1 MDFIVSR
8 ILTGPFLITIIRY
21 ALVAAGT
28 WLVSN
33 GYLTEEVW
41 QQVLGGVLAIVLA
54 FMGGTEATK
63 DKANFNGKSVPL
75 DTLPEAAQ
83 ASVKSAVT
91 APTKKRTLLDMFI
104 GK

>member
-1 MDFIVSR
+1 MNTIASR
-8 ILTGPFLITIIRY
+8 IFTGPFLITVIRY

-41 QQVLGGVLAIVLA
+41 QQVLGGLLAIILA
-54 FMGGTEATK
+54 FMGGSEAAK
-63 DKANFNGKSVPL
+63 DKAVVDGKSVPV
-75 DTLPEAAQ
+75 DKLPETAQ
-83 ASVKSAVT
+83 QQIKQATT
-91 APTKKRTLLDMFI
+91 APTKKRSLIDMFV

>member
-1 MDFIVSR
+1 MNTIASR
-8 ILTGPFLITIIRY
+8 IFTGPFLITVIRY

-41 QQVLGGVLAIVLA
+41 QQVLGGLLAIILA
-54 FMGGTEATK
+54 FMGGSEAAK
-63 DKANFNGKSVPL
+63 DKAVVDGKSVPV
-75 DTLPEAAQ
+75 DKLPEAAQ
-83 ASVKSAVT
+83 QQIKQATT
-91 APTKKRTLLDMFI
+91 APTKKRSLIDMFV